1 MCCPLNPDDV
11 VTRFGDNS
19 ELLPKPG
26 VCGGGSTP
34 RIVNGQKTRIY
45 EYPWMALL
53 EFEKRMCLDSFY

>member
-1 MCCPLNPDDV
+1 MCCPTNSDDV

-26 VCGGGSTP
+26 TCGGGSVP
-34 RIVNGQKTRIY
+34 RIINGHQTQIY

-53 EFEKRMCLDSFY
+53 EFKKRKIKHFI